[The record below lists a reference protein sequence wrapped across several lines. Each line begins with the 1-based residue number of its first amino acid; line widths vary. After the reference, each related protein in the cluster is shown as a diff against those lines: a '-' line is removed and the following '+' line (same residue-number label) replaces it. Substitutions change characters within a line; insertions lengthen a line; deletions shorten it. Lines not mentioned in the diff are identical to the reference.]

1 MTGRICGTG
10 SFIPEYCMDNEELS
24 GMVDTSDA
32 WIRER
37 TGIVRRHIAR
47 AETVAFMAA
56 EAGKRA
62 LENAAVEVAK
72 LELIIVATFSAEAVL
87 PSVACEVQK
96 EIGAKKA
103 VCFDINA
110 ACTGFLFAYQTAQ
123 AYIAAGIYRKILLI
137 GAEKLSSRV
146 DWTDRG
152 TCILFG
158 DGAGAVVLKAGEGEL
173 LPMCAY
179 SDGESSK
186 ALTCREPELTIK
198 MDGRRVFEFAVR
210 RVPEAIAEV
219 LEKSQLKKE
228 DIRFF
233 LLHQANERIVAA
245 VAKRLSVEAE
255 RFPMNLSEY
264 GNTSAASIPILLDEL
279 NRSGRLRRGNHLI
292 LAGFGAGL
300 SWGASLIKW

>member
-10 SFIPEYCMDNEELS
+10 SFLPEYCMDNEELA

-37 TGIVRRHIAR
+37 TGIIRRHIAR

-62 LENAAVEVAK
+62 LENAEAEAAE
-72 LELIIVATFSAEAVL
+72 LELLIVATFSSEEVL
-87 PSVACEVQK
+87 PGIACEVQK

-110 ACTGFLFAYQTAQ
+110 ACTGFLLAYQTAQ
-123 AYIAAGIYRKILLI
+123 AYIAAGIYRKVLLI
-137 GAEKLSSRV
+137 GAEKLSGRV
-146 DWTDRG
+146 DWTDRS

-158 DGAGAVVLKAGEGEL
+158 DGAGAVVLKAEEGEL

-179 SDGESSK
+179 SDGESSE

-210 RVPEAIAEV
+210 RVPETIAEV

-233 LLHQANERIVAA
+233 LLHQANERIVTA
-245 VAKRLSVEAE
+245 VAKRLSVELQ

-279 NRSGRLRRGNHLI
+279 NQAGRLERGNYLI

-300 SWGASLIKW
+300 SWGASLLKW